1 MKTTVIKKKSG
12 EIIAAD
18 SPPKNFTGIW
28 DSSSRATIKA
38 AIELGWEY
46 DLEKDGWLHED
57 VSRAIDFIDQVEPGW
72 IQQNV

>member
-12 EIIAAD
+12 EVIAAD
-18 SPPKNFTGIW
+18 SPPIW

-57 VSRAIDFIDQVEPGW
+57 VFRAIDFIDQVEPGW